1 MNKNVERLYNGIIK
15 ENPTFVLMLGMCPTL
30 AVTSSAIN
38 GLGMGLSTTVV
49 LILSNMLI
57 SAFRKVIPDGVRMP
71 AFIVIVASLV
81 TMVQF
86 IMQAYTPSLSE
97 SLGVY
102 IPLIV
107 VNCIILGRAE
117 SYASKNPVIPSMF
130 DGIGMGLGFTFGL
143 TCIGLIRELLGAGQ
157 IFGFQILSLKWFTP
171 ITIFVMA
178 PGAFLVLSCLVA
190 IMNIVSLPATQ
201 KKVISLSFEPIT
213 GLAGD
218 YLPLH
223 IVAIFDAANR
233 IENPTIATAF
243 FQELSQAFPIRV
255 SLDSDST
262 VSTCEAFYEKSYT
275 VHSLENAK
283 VSKLSNE
290 RSEMNSDFLFDSFS
304 ESSDVE
310 TKQLS
315 LNTPTDIILF
325 NPTEETM
332 SYHLFAFVN
341 NTPVMWDSSPYSSIT
356 LPAKSQFSSSILL
369 SDSQMQNISDDSPDL
384 FFLVAVPIHEAAQ
397 QQGTLVLKTKTI
409 AFVT

>member
-1 MNKNVERLYNGIIK
+1 MLNLVSQYCYTSDYIRISHGVSSIDILTEDLTFTGAPVHLTYEFETGNVD
-15 ENPTFVLMLGMCPTL
+15 
-30 AVTSSAIN
+30 
-38 GLGMGLSTTVV
+38 
-49 LILSNMLI
+49 SN
-57 SAFRKVIPDGVRMP
+57 
-71 AFIVIVASLV
+71 
-81 TMVQF
+81 
-86 IMQAYTPSLSE
+86 
-97 SLGVY
+97 
-102 IPLIV
+102 
-107 VNCIILGRAE
+107 
-117 SYASKNPVIPSMF
+117 
-130 DGIGMGLGFTFGL
+130 
-143 TCIGLIRELLGAGQ
+143 IGLLL
-157 IFGFQILSLKWFTP
+157 
-171 ITIFVMA
+171 
-178 PGAFLVLSCLVA
+178 FLNGNIQPFSVNDNHPS

>member
-1 MNKNVERLYNGIIK
+1 MGCSISYRNIAIRL
-15 ENPTFVLMLGMCPTL
+15 T
-30 AVTSSAIN
+30 
-38 GLGMGLSTTVV
+38 
-49 LILSNMLI
+49 
-57 SAFRKVIPDGVRMP
+57 
-71 AFIVIVASLV
+71 
-81 TMVQF
+81 
-86 IMQAYTPSLSE
+86 
-97 SLGVY
+97 
-102 IPLIV
+102 
-107 VNCIILGRAE
+107 
-117 SYASKNPVIPSMF
+117 
-130 DGIGMGLGFTFGL
+130 
-143 TCIGLIRELLGAGQ
+143 
-157 IFGFQILSLKWFTP
+157 
-171 ITIFVMA
+171 
-178 PGAFLVLSCLVA
+178 
-190 IMNIVSLPATQ
+190 
-201 KKVISLSFEPIT
+201 
-213 GLAGD
+213 
-218 YLPLH
+218 
-223 IVAIFDAANR
+223 
-233 IENPTIATAF
+233 
-243 FQELSQAFPIRV
+243 SQAFPIRV

>member
-1 MNKNVERLYNGIIK
+1 MRDELVFWERI
-15 ENPTFVLMLGMCPTL
+15 EQHRSVLSRYIS
-30 AVTSSAIN
+30 AVVTDT
-38 GLGMGLSTTVV
+38 GLSEEIIQDVC
-49 LILSNMLI
+49 LIAWLKYDS
-57 SAFRKVIPDGVRMP
+57 
-71 AFIVIVASLV
+71 FI
-81 TMVQF
+81 F
-86 IMQAYTPSLSE
+86 
-97 SLGVY
+97 
-102 IPLIV
+102 
-107 VNCIILGRAE
+107 
-117 SYASKNPVIPSMF
+117 
-130 DGIGMGLGFTFGL
+130 
-143 TCIGLIRELLGAGQ
+143 
-157 IFGFQILSLKWFTP
+157 
-171 ITIFVMA
+171 
-178 PGAFLVLSCLVA
+178 
-190 IMNIVSLPATQ
+190 
-201 KKVISLSFEPIT
+201 
-213 GLAGD
+213 
-218 YLPLH
+218 
-223 IVAIFDAANR
+223 
-233 IENPTIATAF
+233 
-243 FQELSQAFPIRV
+243 SQAFPIRV

>member
-1 MNKNVERLYNGIIK
+1 MRGKYCNLRASIVYRNRRVNRYCIHIILR
-15 ENPTFVLMLGMCPTL
+15 PF
-30 AVTSSAIN
+30 
-38 GLGMGLSTTVV
+38 STRF
-49 LILSNMLI
+49 S
-57 SAFRKVIPDGVRMP
+57 VRCHQ
-71 AFIVIVASLV
+71 VA
-81 TMVQF
+81 
-86 IMQAYTPSLSE
+86 
-97 SLGVY
+97 
-102 IPLIV
+102 
-107 VNCIILGRAE
+107 CIIV
-117 SYASKNPVIPSMF
+117 S
-130 DGIGMGLGFTFGL
+130 TFHRNRNL
-143 TCIGLIRELLGAGQ
+143 CHRLRTADNCLNRRLKPHDS
-157 IFGFQILSLKWFTP
+157 IFI
-171 ITIFVMA
+171 A
-178 PGAFLVLSCLVA
+178 
-190 IMNIVSLPATQ
+190 
-201 KKVISLSFEPIT
+201 
-213 GLAGD
+213 
-218 YLPLH
+218 H

>member
-1 MNKNVERLYNGIIK
+1 MELNEMEKKLLFQVE
-15 ENPTFVLMLGMCPTL
+15 
-30 AVTSSAIN
+30 
-38 GLGMGLSTTVV
+38 
-49 LILSNMLI
+49 
-57 SAFRKVIPDGVRMP
+57 
-71 AFIVIVASLV
+71 
-81 TMVQF
+81 
-86 IMQAYTPSLSE
+86 
-97 SLGVY
+97 
-102 IPLIV
+102 
-107 VNCIILGRAE
+107 
-117 SYASKNPVIPSMF
+117 
-130 DGIGMGLGFTFGL
+130 
-143 TCIGLIRELLGAGQ
+143 
-157 IFGFQILSLKWFTP
+157 
-171 ITIFVMA
+171 
-178 PGAFLVLSCLVA
+178 
-190 IMNIVSLPATQ
+190 
-201 KKVISLSFEPIT
+201 
-213 GLAGD
+213 GD
-218 YLPLH
+218 YQTKILNELYMT
-223 IVAIFDAANR
+223 VRYSNNSEQREAA
-233 IENPTIATAF
+233 EG
-243 FQELSQAFPIRV
+243 LSQAFPIRV

>member
-1 MNKNVERLYNGIIK
+1 MKRIVSFSLY
-15 ENPTFVLMLGMCPTL
+15 
-30 AVTSSAIN
+30 
-38 GLGMGLSTTVV
+38 
-49 LILSNMLI
+49 LIDL
-57 SAFRKVIPDGVRMP
+57 
-71 AFIVIVASLV
+71 
-81 TMVQF
+81 
-86 IMQAYTPSLSE
+86 
-97 SLGVY
+97 
-102 IPLIV
+102 
-107 VNCIILGRAE
+107 CGRFA
-117 SYASKNPVIPSMF
+117 AP
-130 DGIGMGLGFTFGL
+130 
-143 TCIGLIRELLGAGQ
+143 
-157 IFGFQILSLKWFTP
+157 P
-171 ITIFVMA
+171 ITNNFHR
-178 PGAFLVLSCLVA
+178 
-190 IMNIVSLPATQ
+190 IVSLPATQ

>member
-1 MNKNVERLYNGIIK
+1 MKKILFSILGVLSILLVSGCVQQQTIESSSPL
-15 ENPTFVLMLGMCPTL
+15 PTQSEF
-30 AVTSSAIN
+30 
-38 GLGMGLSTTVV
+38 
-49 LILSNMLI
+49 
-57 SAFRKVIPDGVRMP
+57 
-71 AFIVIVASLV
+71 
-81 TMVQF
+81 
-86 IMQAYTPSLSE
+86 SLSH
-97 SLGVY
+97 GVSS
-102 IPLIV
+102 ID
-107 VNCIILGRAE
+107 ILTEDLTFTGA
-117 SYASKNPVIPSMF
+117 PVH
-130 DGIGMGLGFTFGL
+130 L
-143 TCIGLIRELLGAGQ
+143 TYEFETGNVDSNIGLLL
-157 IFGFQILSLKWFTP
+157 
-171 ITIFVMA
+171 
-178 PGAFLVLSCLVA
+178 FLNGNIQPFSVNDNHPSV
-190 IMNIVSLPATQ
+190 MNIVSLPATQ

-283 VSKLSNE
+283 VSKL
-290 RSEMNSDFLFDSFS
+290 SEMNSDFLFDSFS